1 MWRTPYIVGFAVLV
15 VLYGVRWVTKYLE
28 ERRFKKEHGCQPCPR
43 LPQSERIMGLGL
55 LMSQRD
61 AAKKNILL
69 QTSLSRF
76 QTIGHTWS
84 ASIFGKEFI
93 NTIDPENI
101 KTILA
106 TNFDDWGLGKRI
118 ETFGPLLGEGI
129 FTTDGKQWEH
139 SRVGLT
145 L

>member
-1 MWRTPYIVGFAVLV
+1 
-15 VLYGVRWVTKYLE
+15 
-28 ERRFKKEHGCQPCPR
+28 
-43 LPQSERIMGLGL
+43 
-55 LMSQRD
+55 MSQRD